1 MRVVIASNNAGKLRE
16 FRELLAPS
24 GLDAFPLS
32 DFTPA
37 QADETGLSFVENA
50 LLKARHA
57 ARASGLAA
65 IADDSGIVVDALD
78 GAPGIHSA
86 RFAGPNAND
95 AANNRLL
102 LSRLDGLKDAQR
114 NAHYHCALVFIR
126 HAEDPTPLICEGRW
140 HGRVLTAARGTG
152 GFGYDPLM
160 FFAELGKTAA
170 ELDSTTKNHCSH
182 RGQALRALLAALAEQ
197 QTRHRSNA

>member
-95 AANNRLL
+95 ADNNRLL

-160 FFAELGKTAA
+160 FFAELDKTAA
-170 ELDSTTKNHCSH
+170 ELDSATKNHCSH

-197 QTRHRSNA
+197 QTHHRSNA

>member
-197 QTRHRSNA
+197 QTRLRSNA